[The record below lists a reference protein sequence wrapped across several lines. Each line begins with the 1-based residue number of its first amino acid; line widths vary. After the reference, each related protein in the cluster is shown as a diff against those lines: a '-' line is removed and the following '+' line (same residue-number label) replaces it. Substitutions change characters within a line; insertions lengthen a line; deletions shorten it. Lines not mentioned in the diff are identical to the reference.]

1 MYLYAGFAN
10 SSCRSLLSCSWTP
23 RLGFC
28 TQTSH
33 VYLAVSQIPL
43 LSRQFLEKERA
54 IHLLLF
60 QICPLRSFCGP
71 EMASH
76 VVYRSA
82 AGVKFLIGLRPPSL
96 PSCGVLSDFCS
107 SLHAR
112 FTWFRFNGL
121 VHVEIFR
128 SFCSLSLRRW
138 AW

>member
-1 MYLYAGFAN
+1 M
-10 SSCRSLLSCSWTP
+10 
-23 RLGFC
+23 
-28 TQTSH
+28 
-33 VYLAVSQIPL
+33 SQIPL
-43 LSRQFLEKERA
+43 FSRQFLEKERA

-107 SLHAR
+107 SLHASLYLISFQR
-112 FTWFRFNGL
+112 AGSCWNFAVVLFSLPKALGL
-121 VHVEIFR
+121 VIVLFEGSFHSRFQR
-128 SFCSLSLRRW
+128 SGRSVTCILQPISLFDVT
-138 AW
+138 